1 MTALPVTSV
10 FVGIAAIAL
19 ALLGLFVAVTRL
31 RMRVR
36 FGDNGEKILLRRIR
50 THGNFVEYVPLA
62 LLCLALI
69 EYQGAA
75 KWLVWTLGGAL
86 ALGRLSHAIGILS
99 GIIPFRSIGISLT
112 FLMLT
117 ASGMVLLRQVL

>member
-62 LLCLALI
+62 LVCLALI
-69 EYQGAA
+69 EY
-75 KWLVWTLGGAL
+75 
-86 ALGRLSHAIGILS
+86 RLSHAIGILS
-99 GIIPFRSIGISLT
+99 GVIPFRSVGISLT

-117 ASGMVLLRQVL
+117 ASGIVVLRQVF